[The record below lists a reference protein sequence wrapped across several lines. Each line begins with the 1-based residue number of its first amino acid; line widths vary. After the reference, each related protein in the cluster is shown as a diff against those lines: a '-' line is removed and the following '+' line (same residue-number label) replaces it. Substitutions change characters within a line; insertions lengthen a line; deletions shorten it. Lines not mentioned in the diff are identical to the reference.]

1 MFENFKKSNLCGARV
16 VLVMGDWLLGGVCGG
31 ACCSRVAVALR
42 SEIEVEIERLKNGKS

>member
-31 ACCSRVAVALR
+31 LLFEGGCGSAV
-42 SEIEVEIERLKNGKS
+42 GD